1 MVVTPLP
8 FTLRQLQYLLAL
20 AETRNF
26 HRAAELC
33 SVVQPSLSSQV
44 AAMEAALGVR
54 VFERGRG
61 GVRVTQAGEAVL
73 EQARLV
79 LREAESLTREAARF
93 KDPLSGPLRLGLIP
107 TVASYFLPR
116 LVPQLRAAFPKLQPQ
131 WIEERTSV
139 LVRALQDGRMD
150 GAILAQEADLED
162 LELAPLGRDPFLLA
176 LPRNHRLAKKR
187 GPVSLA
193 ELEGERILL
202 LDEGHCLR
210 TQAIAA
216 CRDAKVEEL
225 GYRATSLPTL
235 LQMVAGGAG
244 ITLVP
249 ELAAATESARADV
262 VTRPFRK
269 PAPFRTLVLAWH
281 RGSRLA
287 PTLVRIA
294 EAAAFA

>member
-131 WIEERTSV
+131 WTEERTSV
-139 LVRALQDGRMD
+139 LVRALQEGRMD

-187 GPVSLA
+187 GPVAMA